1 MLRLE
6 RQQPVRKPKEA
17 LKFFQWAYKNGDSMA
32 AGLDYV
38 AFPDAV
44 KQRIMTSWSQVQGWN
59 GGH

>member
-1 MLRLE
+1 VLVYK
-6 RQQPVRKPKEA
+6 QPQDQVATKEA
-17 LKFFQWAYKNGDSMA
+17 LKFFEWAYKNGDQMA